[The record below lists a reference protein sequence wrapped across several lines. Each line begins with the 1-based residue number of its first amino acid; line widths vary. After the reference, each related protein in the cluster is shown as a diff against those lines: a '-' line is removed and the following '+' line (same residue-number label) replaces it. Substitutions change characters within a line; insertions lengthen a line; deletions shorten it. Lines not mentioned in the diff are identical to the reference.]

1 MTTVETATYSM
12 EDSFPSSGSNHHQ
25 PRAGRHHRRGGSEG
39 SGASLTYSA
48 GSSVQSAGSA
58 AGESTDSSFADIMR
72 VLDLQ
77 DSKELQEFIQRE
89 GVDPRIYV
97 KNKAQQQQQQQ
108 QVMNANVCT
117 NSMIGSTRD
126 EKSVTSLAYS
136 TDGDSALNDEKV
148 LGLQTIS
155 GQPSD
160 SYGPDGGGIGLRSSK
175 GGNGSVLK
183 NEVVFAPAD
192 AVARKRSAIQ
202 VKRKSSSLSSSAG
215 SSTGSVTDRK
225 SIMERSASLLNSG
238 SGTPPPAPRTPGRG
252 THQFNED
259 EGVWYAKWWMCGFTD
274 AFQDLVPQ
282 KSNSSNAP

>member
-1 MTTVETATYSM
+1 MTTVESATYSM
-12 EDSFPSSGSNHHQ
+12 EDSFPSSGNTHHH

-108 QVMNANVCT
+108 GMSANAHA
-117 NSMIGSTRD
+117 NSSSAMIGSTRD
-126 EKSVTSLAYS
+126 EKSVNSLAYS
-136 TDGDSALNDEKV
+136 TDGDSALNGEKV

-155 GQPSD
+155 G
-160 SYGPDGGGIGLRSSK
+160 
-175 GGNGSVLK
+175 
-183 NEVVFAPAD
+183 
-192 AVARKRSAIQ
+192 
-202 VKRKSSSLSSSAG
+202 
-215 SSTGSVTDRK
+215 
-225 SIMERSASLLNSG
+225 
-238 SGTPPPAPRTPGRG
+238 
-252 THQFNED
+252 
-259 EGVWYAKWWMCGFTD
+259 
-274 AFQDLVPQ
+274 
-282 KSNSSNAP
+282 